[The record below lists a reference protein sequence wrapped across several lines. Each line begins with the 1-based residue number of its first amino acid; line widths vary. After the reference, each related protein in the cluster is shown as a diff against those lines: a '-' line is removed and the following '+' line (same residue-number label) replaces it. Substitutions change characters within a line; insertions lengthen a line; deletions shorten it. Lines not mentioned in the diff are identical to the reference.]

1 MDKSVQLKYQFRK
14 YLKAFY
20 DDLIKQKQAD
30 PKSVKLELGKL
41 QRFRNIVNQ
50 TDPEELFAPFKD
62 EELEGFISGKKKY
75 SFKVI
80 NRISEFHEFGI
91 PLLLGPS
98 KKSFLS
104 NVTRGEFL
112 NFEER
117 DIPCTVVSSFAL
129 WRGVSILRYH
139 EVNQGRHLIDTI
151 ELMKRN
157 LK

>member
-1 MDKSVQLKYQFRK
+1 MAVTTPLEF
-14 YLKAFY
+14 
-20 DDLIKQKQAD
+20 LIIFKT
-30 PKSVKLELGKL
+30 SLLGSSP
-41 QRFRNIVNQ
+41 RN
-50 TDPEELFAPFKD
+50 
-62 EELEGFISGKKKY
+62 S
-75 SFKVI
+75 
-80 NRISEFHEFGI
+80 ISEFHEFGI

-129 WRGVSILRYH
+129 WRGGSILRYH